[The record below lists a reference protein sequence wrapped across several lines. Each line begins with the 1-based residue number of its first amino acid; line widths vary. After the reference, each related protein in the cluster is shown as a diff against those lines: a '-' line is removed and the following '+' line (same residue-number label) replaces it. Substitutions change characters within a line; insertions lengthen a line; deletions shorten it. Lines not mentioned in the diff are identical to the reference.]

1 MVECR
6 YDVTK
11 EPRMSDVRAV
21 DDEHDHVLGHEIK
34 LTEREMT
41 ISKIAAKLA
50 VKEVSNEFYRQVGR
64 SVVTRFFVWIGL
76 FAVGFGMAK
85 GWIVFKP

>member
-1 MVECR
+1 MGGYSSER
-6 YDVTK
+6 
-11 EPRMSDVRAV
+11 EPRMSDIQEVT
-21 DDEHDHVLGHEIK
+21 EGHHDHVVGHEIK

-41 ISKIAAKLA
+41 IAKIAAKLA

-64 SVVTRFFVWIGL
+64 SVVTRFFVWVGL
-76 FAVGFGMAK
+76 FVVGFGMAK